1 MRNKDTILLEQ
12 AYNVINEFRY
22 VDYFE
27 ELVDQL
33 VSLNFS
39 KDGHSPTGYPIFAGE
54 KALEYKDK
62 IVKILKNSP
71 IVKEED

>member
-1 MRNKDTILLEQ
+1 
-12 AYNVINEFRY
+12 
-22 VDYFE
+22 
-27 ELVDQL
+27 
-33 VSLNFS
+33 LNFS